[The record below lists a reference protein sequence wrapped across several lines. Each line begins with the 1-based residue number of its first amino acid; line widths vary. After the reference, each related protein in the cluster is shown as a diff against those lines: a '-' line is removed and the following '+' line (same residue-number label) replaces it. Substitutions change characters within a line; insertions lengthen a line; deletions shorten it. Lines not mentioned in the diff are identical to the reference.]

1 MSHFREDKSITPYT
15 LKSNVQTHKV
25 IFLDLLQPYTLK
37 CLSNV
42 HLYQCEGST
51 RLPNGLPN
59 GKIRNLWSRVSPIM
73 EY

>member
-42 HLYQCEGST
+42 HLYQCEEAHICRMASQ
-51 RLPNGLPN
+51 
-59 GKIRNLWSRVSPIM
+59 M
-73 EY
+73 EKLEICGQEFPP